1 MEKTFSFA
9 RLSNAIVRRW
19 QVLVIASLFG
29 VALIGAISF
38 ILPGRFRAQSTIT
51 INYGNTVEPNTLN
64 TQTIL
69 LEAIAYSDEV
79 WTPVLSDLELAGWM
93 SAADKQTVFDQVQLP
108 HPMAGEWSFTVSDS
122 NPSRAAVIAN
132 AWASSFTGVISKAV
146 GFARQ
151 KQHILQTNNAVATE
165 LATQEMLCA
174 YLEEERQIVIGTS
187 LDLSALPPR
196 SKCEQGPK
204 QIILSLTTKYAIL
217 GMRPSCDDADDT
229 VSDQIQ
235 DLEKLENYIEVEH
248 QICRSVVQ
256 ELHAILE
263 QGGNN
268 AEAISGETLGLRYD
282 LEITSISDAQVPKS
296 TEVPLA
302 QFALT
307 GWFLGF
313 LGGTMWIAWK
323 ELRGISENGNE

>member
-29 VALIGAISF
+29 VVLIGAISF

-79 WTPVLSDLELAGWM
+79 WTPVLSDLEQAGWM

-108 HPMAGEWSFTVSDS
+108 HPIAGEWRFTVSDS

-132 AWASSFTGVISKAV
+132 AWASSFTGVISNAV

-151 KQHILQTNNAVATE
+151 KQHILQANNAVATE

-174 YLEEERQIVIGTS
+174 YLEEERQSVIAIN
-187 LDLSALPPR
+187 LDLSALPPG
-196 SKCEQGPK
+196 SKCEQRAD

-217 GMRPSCDDADDT
+217 GMHPSCDDADDT

-235 DLEKLENYIEVEH
+235 DLENLEYYLEVEH

-256 ELHAILE
+256 ELRSILE

-268 AEAISGETLGLRYD
+268 AGAISAETLGLQYD
-282 LEITSISDAQVPKS
+282 LKITSISDAQVPKS
-296 TEVPLA
+296 AEVPLA
-302 QFALT
+302 QFVLT

-313 LGGTMWIAWK
+313 LGGMVWITRK
-323 ELRGISENGNE
+323 ELRGVSENGDE

>member
-1 MEKTFSFA
+1 VKT
-9 RLSNAIVRRW
+9 
-19 QVLVIASLFG
+19 SLFG
-29 VALIGAISF
+29 VALLGAISF
-38 ILPGRFRAQSTIT
+38 ILPGRFRAQATVT
-51 INYGNTVEPNTLN
+51 INYGNTVDPPTLN

-69 LEAIAYSDEV
+69 LEAVAYSDQV
-79 WTPVLSDLELAGWM
+79 WSPILSDLENDGWL
-93 SAADKQTVFDQVQLP
+93 SAADKQTVFDQVRLP
-108 HPMAGEWSFTVSDS
+108 HPIAGEWRFTAYDSD
-122 NPSRAAVIAN
+122 PSRAAVIAN
-132 AWASSFTGVISKAV
+132 AWASTFTDVISNAV

-151 KQHILQTNNAVATE
+151 VQQILQANNAVATE

-174 YLEEERQIVIGTS
+174 YLEEERQIVIATN
-187 LDLSALPPR
+187 LDLSALPQG
-196 SKCEQGPK
+196 SKCEQGAK
-204 QIILSLTTKYAIL
+204 QIIISLTTKYAIL
-217 GMRPSCDDADDT
+217 GMSPSCDDADDT

-235 DLEKLENYIEVEH
+235 DLEKLENYLEVEH

-256 ELHAILE
+256 ELRSILE

-268 AEAISGETLGLRYD
+268 ASAISGETLGLQYD

-296 TEVPLA
+296 AKVPLA

-323 ELRGISENGNE
+323 ELRGITENGNE